1 MKQATKETLE
11 KTIKMLAHK
20 AMNCDDSNDA
30 MRFGQA
36 SLNVANA
43 FIGLSNLENA
53 NK

>member
-1 MKQATKETLE
+1 MKQETKETLE
-11 KTIKMLAHK
+11 KTINTLAEN
-20 AMNCDDSNDA
+20 AANCEDSNDA

-36 SLNVANA
+36 VLNVTNA